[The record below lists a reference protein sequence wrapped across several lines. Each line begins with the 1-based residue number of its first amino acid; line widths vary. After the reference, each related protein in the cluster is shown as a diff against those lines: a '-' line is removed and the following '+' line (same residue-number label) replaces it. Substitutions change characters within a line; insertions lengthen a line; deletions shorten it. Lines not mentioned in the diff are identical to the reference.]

1 MKFAWIAEQL
11 GCFDV
16 ELMCPVLDVSRSGY
30 YAWRAR
36 PLSLRATQR
45 AA

>member
-1 MKFAWIAEQL
+1 MKFAWIDAHRRQFE
-11 GCFDV
+11 V
-16 ELMCPVLDVSRSGY
+16 ELMCQVLAVSRSGY